1 MTAFRFG
8 VICSGPPRDDRWTAW
23 ARELHD
29 LGYGTLSL
37 TDHVD
42 GQYAIGPALAAAF
55 HVAPGL
61 RFASLVHNA
70 ELYPPVLLA
79 REALTLAH
87 LSGGR
92 FELGLGTGWKP
103 ADFARVGV
111 PFRPFGERLERLE
124 ETLRIIRLCFA
135 GGPFRFVGKHF
146 SVVADVAPAPAAPA
160 AGPPPVLVGGGGRR
174 VLELAGAYADIVS
187 VNPRL
192 GGGSVSASALVAGN
206 GGAGTDRKLEWVRAG
221 AGDRFDAIT
230 RSVSVYH
237 VVCGDD
243 QDLISRRLAA
253 RAGVDSVEVLD
264 NPHVLIGTP
273 RQMCEALRRRRD
285 RWGFTQVV
293 IDELRAQEFAP
304 VVAELAG
311 A

>member
-8 VICSGPPRDDRWTAW
+8 VVCSDPPRDNRWTAW

-29 LGYGTLSL
+29 LGYGTLAL

-70 ELYPPVLLA
+70 DLYPPVLLA

-92 FELGLGTGWKP
+92 FELGLGAGWDP
-103 ADFARVGV
+103 ADFARAGL

-135 GGPFRFVGKHF
+135 GGPFHFAGAHF
-146 SVVADVAPAPAAPA
+146 SVAADVAPAPPAPA
-160 AGPPPVLVGGGGRR
+160 AGPPPVLVGGGSRR

-192 GGGSVSASALVAGN
+192 GGAAVSRAAVAGN
-206 GGAGTDRKLEWVRAG
+206 GGADTDRKLNWVRAG

-230 RSVSVYH
+230 RSVSVYL
-237 VVCGDD
+237 VVRGDD
-243 QDLISRRLAA
+243 PDRIARGLAA
-253 RAGVDSVEVLD
+253 RAGVDPVEVLE

-273 RQMCEALRRRRD
+273 RQMCDTLQRRRD

-293 IDELRAQEFAP
+293 IDELRAQELAP